1 MHPTRHRFTIPPK
14 IQGRIAGGDLRLL
27 VSSGLPVLED
37 AAPFSPISNPKIV
50 GQFLLLCG
58 SPRVMQLGLNVET
71 GEVGPSGPG
80 RRRASRTPR
89 SACTPIPLPSSPRG
103 CPMTP
108 TRRGTP
114 ITYWP
119 RPTGSAVGLRGS
131 TLPPSVTTPSGTRS
145 PGTWSMAN
153 GPRKIEGS
161 PPGHSRARRP
171 AFSAAACVPLLM
183 RAALPPLRGRD
194 AARLRILTHAGR
206 PRVCNP
212 TPRRSSEPTPPR
224 PGWAP
229 LHPKGRR

>member
-1 MHPTRHRFTIPPK
+1 MRPTRHRFTIPPE

-37 AAPFSPISNPKIV
+37 AAPFSPISDPKIV

-71 GEVGPSGPG
+71 GEVG
-80 RRRASRTPR
+80 A
-89 SACTPIPLPSSPRG
+89 I
-103 CPMTP
+103 
-108 TRRGTP
+108 
-114 ITYWP
+114 
-119 RPTGSAVGLRGS
+119 
-131 TLPPSVTTPSGTRS
+131 
-145 PGTWSMAN
+145 GTWSMAN